1 MFELSETAYS
11 TYFFEMAGIGRPF
24 EDTCIMAGIGSFFL
38 LVNSAIITKYGRRR
52 VFLGW
57 GLIFGGIAQLI
68 MAAIYTAYPKTKLAG
83 KVSFHGYSSVP
94 SDKYLTGHCK
104 LFNYQPC
111 LLQHNDCNL
120 CKASWWGATIS
131 EPSLVHTWNRHCNRF
146 FPGMASIFHS
156 PLLHKPCFSQLG

>member
-83 KVSFHGYSSVP
+83 KVSFHRYSSVP
-94 SDKYLTGHCK
+94 SDKYPIGHCK

-111 LLQHNDCNL
+111 FLQHNDSNI
-120 CKASWWGATIS
+120 CKASWGRITIS
-131 EPSLVHTWNRHCNRF
+131 EPSFVHTGNRDLNWIF
-146 FPGMASIFHS
+146 LGMACIFYS
-156 PLLHKPCFSQLG
+156 SLLHKPCFSQLG